1 MAQGTVNIQNTRY
14 SAVTR
19 CSIDYK
25 LGDEA
30 MAKSHIL
37 QSYANT
43 LWLGQTVWPDHDMFH
58 STDLSLIHI

>member
-43 LWLGQTVWPDHDMFH
+43 LWLGQTGVAGP
-58 STDLSLIHI
+58 